1 MQKEPLKRFLWFL
14 AASSATLALFEGEA
28 FAVHLADG
36 VLPLGQAL
44 AWNGVALASVAFCLK
59 QVSRVHGQEPFVKT
73 IAALMGAVLFVL
85 SGLPIPVPF
94 VGTTSHPTGMG
105 IVSLLVGPYIA
116 VLVTLVA
123 LVLQALLLGHGGIST
138 LGANLFSM
146 GVLGSMAA
154 LMSFRLVRG
163 LGGSQTAAAFAAG
176 LLGDYIPYLSTA
188 LILALGVHGAAPLDS
203 VFLTILLAY
212 APTQVP
218 IGILDGVLALGA
230 YRFLGARRPDIFEH
244 LKRRGLLPR
253 YVR

>member
-1 MQKEPLKRFLWFL
+1 MQKEPLKRFLWLL
-14 AASSATLALFEGEA
+14 AASSAALACLEGKA

-36 VLPLGQAL
+36 VLPFGQAL
-44 AWNGVALASVAFCLK
+44 AWNGVGIAAVAFSLK
-59 QVSRVHGQEPFVKT
+59 RVSAAHGQEPFVKA

-94 VGTTSHPTGMG
+94 LGTTSHPTGMG

-116 VLVTLVA
+116 ILVTLVA

-138 LGANLFSM
+138 LGANLVSM
-146 GVLGSMAA
+146 GVVGSLAA
-154 LMSFRLVRG
+154 LSSFRLVRG
-163 LGGSQTAAAFAAG
+163 LGGSKMAGAFVAG
-176 LLGDYIPYLSTA
+176 LLGDYLPYFATA
-188 LILALGVHGAAPLDS
+188 TILAFGVHGTAAFGS
-203 VFLTILLAY
+203 VFLAILAAY

-230 YRFLGARRPDIFEH
+230 YRFLTARRPDVFEH
-244 LKRRGLLPR
+244 LKDRGLLPR